1 MIELRPAMTGQVR
14 EVSFGRVPFRYEL
27 LTSDTANLSITVYP
41 DLRIRATAPE
51 GADPEEVDKRVR
63 RRGDWIVRQMEF
75 FRQFLPHPADRRYV
89 SGETHYYLGRQYRL
103 KVEHRNGTASVLL
116 KGGYIHVSTPEKNQP
131 LVIREMLEN
140 WYRSRAKALFH
151 EHMQR
156 CLQKTAKYGINDAP
170 MRIQKMNSRWGSFTP
185 SGTIILNLSLI
196 KAPVQ
201 CIDYVIIHEL
211 CHTKIPSHGP
221 DFEHLLT
228 RCLPDWRKRK
238 ARLEQTVI
246 TLMGR
251 RLAYPQH

>member
-1 MIELRPAMTGQVR
+1 M
-14 EVSFGRVPFRYEL
+14 
-27 LTSDTANLSITVYP
+27 
-41 DLRIRATAPE
+41 
-51 GADPEEVDKRVR
+51 K
-63 RRGDWIVRQMEF
+63 
-75 FRQFLPHPADRRYV
+75 
-89 SGETHYYLGRQYRL
+89 LGRQYRL
-103 KVEHRNGTASVLL
+103 KVQGCDGSASVLL
-116 KGGYIHVSTPEKNQP
+116 KGGYIQVSTSEKNQP
-131 LVIREMLEN
+131 LTARELLEN

-156 CLQKTAKYGINDAP
+156 CQHKTVKHGIKDAP
-170 MRIQKMNSRWGSFTP
+170 IRIQKMNSRWGSFTP

-211 CHTKIPSHGP
+211 CHTKIRCHGP

-246 TLMGR
+246 T
-251 RLAYPQH
+251 